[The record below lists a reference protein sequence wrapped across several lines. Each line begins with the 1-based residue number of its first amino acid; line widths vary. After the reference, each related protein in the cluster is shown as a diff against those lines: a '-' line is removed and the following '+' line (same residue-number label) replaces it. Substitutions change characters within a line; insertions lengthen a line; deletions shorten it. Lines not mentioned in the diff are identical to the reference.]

1 MIELRIGDRVT
12 FRERAYVVRGM
23 SPMGVLLRSV
33 QLEDVVS
40 GERVDAY
47 VDDLDDGA
55 TLRPAD
61 RLDGLSSSGPEQSL
75 G

>member
-12 FRERAYVVRGM
+12 FRERVYVIRGM

-40 GERVDAY
+40 GERVDAF
-47 VDDLDDGA
+47 VDDLDDETA
-55 TLRPAD
+55 LRPAG
-61 RLDGLSSSGPEQSL
+61 RLDGLSSSGPEQSPR
-75 G
+75 